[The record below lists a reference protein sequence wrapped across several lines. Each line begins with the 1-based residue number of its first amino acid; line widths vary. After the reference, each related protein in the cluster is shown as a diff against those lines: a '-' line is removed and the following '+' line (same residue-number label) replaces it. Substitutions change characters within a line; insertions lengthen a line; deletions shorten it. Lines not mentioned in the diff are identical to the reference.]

1 MAGELSRSATIEPVR
16 CAVRCKRFMA
26 ILKTESAGPVQVSRG
41 AFAPLSYPIFRAIL
55 IVTFTSNIGTWIQDV
70 GASWLMTS
78 LAPSPLMVSLI
89 QTAGN
94 LPYFLLGLLAGTLA
108 DITDK
113 RRLLLISQL
122 WMLAS
127 VGTLGVL
134 TIFHLTTP
142 WILLGLTF
150 SVGVGSV
157 LGAPAWQAVVPELI
171 PREEIL
177 DAVAM
182 NGVQFNVARGMGPV
196 IGGIIVT
203 AWGAGVAFLANAAS
217 FVGVIGVLLSWRRT
231 QRKSMLPAE
240 RIYGGIRAGARYVR
254 YSPVLNAVL
263 VRSFL
268 FGLGAS
274 AMWAVLPLA
283 ARVEFHVDA
292 TGYGLIVAFFGIGA
306 AACGFGLS
314 VLKRLIP
321 TDWLAMSGGLAFAIA
336 NVSVAA
342 AHQVYLLWL
351 ATFLAGAGWVATTAM
366 YNSSAQM
373 ALPAWVRARALS
385 LYLLALQG
393 GLAVGSLGWG
403 YLATRV
409 GIRNALDASA
419 LFMAVGM
426 LTAMRF
432 SLSGAERFDPEPW
445 VIQGIPHL
453 GEGPAMEQG
462 PVMVYLEFRIEPA
475 RAAEFELA
483 MRALEPI
490 RRRDGAVMWSFF
502 SDIADP
508 RRYVEAYMVETWGE
522 HVRQHYRGT
531 SSDSAAWQR
540 VCSFHLGPERPI
552 VSHLVAP
559 AAHSRLTVEVTKV
572 AETTGR
578 FASDDPRLK
587 EK

>member
-1 MAGELSRSATIEPVR
+1 
-16 CAVRCKRFMA
+16 MA
-26 ILKTESAGPVQVSRG
+26 ILKTESPGPVNVSRG
-41 AFAPLSYPIFRAIL
+41 AFAPLSHPIFRAIL
-55 IVTFTSNIGTWIQDV
+55 VVSFTSNIGTWIQDV

-78 LAPSPLMVSLI
+78 IAPSALMVSLI

-94 LPYFLLGLLAGTLA
+94 LPYFLLGLFAGTLA
-108 DITDK
+108 DITDR

-127 VGTLGVL
+127 AGTLAVL

-150 SVGVGSV
+150 SIGLGSV

-177 DAVAM
+177 DAVAI
-182 NGVQFNVARGMGPV
+182 NSVQFNVARGVGPA

-203 AWGAGVAFLANAAS
+203 AWGAGIAFLANTAS
-217 FVGVIGVLLSWRRT
+217 FVGVIGVLLSWRRKS
-231 QRKSMLPAE
+231 RESMLPAE

-254 YSPVLNAVL
+254 YSPVLRAVL
-263 VRSFL
+263 VRSFI
-268 FGLGAS
+268 FGLGTS

-292 TGYGLIVAFFGIGA
+292 AGYGLIVAFFGIGA
-306 AACGFGLS
+306 ATCGFALS
-314 VLKRLIP
+314 TLKRLLP
-321 TDWLAMSGGLAFAIA
+321 TDWLAMSGGLAFALA
-336 NVSVAA
+336 NASVAA
-342 AHQVYLLWL
+342 AHQVYLLWF

-366 YNSSAQM
+366 YNTSAQM
-373 ALPAWVRARALS
+373 ALPSWVRARALS
-385 LYLLALQG
+385 LYLLSLQG

-409 GIRNALDASA
+409 GIRTALDASA
-419 LFMAVGM
+419 LFLAINL

-432 SLSGAERFDPEPW
+432 SLAGAERFNPEPW
-445 VIQGIPHL
+445 ALQDIPHI
-453 GEGPAMEQG
+453 GVGPDAEQG

-475 RAAEFELA
+475 RALEFENA

-502 SDIADP
+502 SDITDP

-531 SSDSAAWQR
+531 SSDSEAWQR
-540 VCSFHLGPERPI
+540 VRSFHLGPEPPI

-559 AAHSRLTVEVTKV
+559 PPRSRQTVEIPKV
-572 AETTGR
+572 DETTAS
-578 FASDDPRLK
+578 FPSDDPRLK

>member
-1 MAGELSRSATIEPVR
+1 MSRVPSPSAILEPVR
-16 CAVRCKRFMA
+16 CALRCKQFMA

-41 AFAPLSYPIFRAIL
+41 AFAPLSYPFFRAL
-55 IVTFTSNIGTWIQDV
+55 LVVAFTSNLGTWIQDV
-70 GASWLMTS
+70 GASWLMTT
-78 LAPSPLMVSLI
+78 LAPSPLMVSMI

-108 DITDK
+108 DITDR
-113 RRLLLISQL
+113 RRLLLISQF
-122 WMLAS
+122 WTLAS
-127 VGTLGVL
+127 AATLGVL
-134 TIFHLTTP
+134 TVFHLTTP
-142 WILLGLTF
+142 WILLGLIF
-150 SVGVGSV
+150 SVGLGSV
-157 LGAPAWQAVVPELI
+157 LGAPAWQAILPEI
-171 PREEIL
+171 VPREELL

-182 NGVQFNVARGMGPV
+182 NSVQFNVARGVGPL
-196 IGGIIVT
+196 IGGLIVS
-203 AWGAGVAFLANAAS
+203 AWGAGVAFLTNAAS
-217 FVGVIGVLLSWRRT
+217 FVGVIGVLLSWRRKS
-231 QRKSMLPAE
+231 RESMLPAE

-254 YSPVLNAVL
+254 YSPVLSAVL
-263 VRSFL
+263 VRSFI

-292 TGYGLIVAFFGIGA
+292 TGYGLIVAFFGLGA
-306 AACGFGLS
+306 AACGFGLPI
-314 VLKRLIP
+314 LKRLLP
-321 TDWLAMSGGLAFAIA
+321 TDWLAMSGGMAFAIA
-336 NVSVAA
+336 NALVAA

-351 ATFLAGAGWVATTAM
+351 ATFLAGAGWVAATAM

-373 ALPAWVRARALS
+373 ALPSWVRARALS
-385 LYLLALQG
+385 LYLLSLQG

-403 YLATRV
+403 YMATRV
-409 GIRNALDASA
+409 GIRTALDASA
-419 LFMAVGM
+419 VFLAVNL

-445 VIQGIPHL
+445 LLQEIPRL

-462 PVMVYLEFRIEPA
+462 PVMVYLEFRIDPA

-531 SSDSAAWQR
+531 FSDSEAWKR
-540 VCSFHLGPERPI
+540 VRSFHLGPEPPI

-559 AAHSRLTVEVTKV
+559 AARSHLTVEIAKV
-572 AETTGR
+572 AEQTGR